1 MPLHAPNS
9 RVGGI
14 LIPSRRTVNT
24 RSDLAKHVPL
34 AHECGRQT
42 LSRAN
47 PSDPDVRFL
56 SHIARQGR
64 RTPLLYVPR
73 VVLTMVLTGMAL
85 QALAGSK
92 LWSAEKH
99 WAFQPLRTSRP
110 PEDPSGWAEQAID
123 KFVIAKLRDKGLH
136 PVGQADKRTLIR
148 RVYLDLIGLPPRP
161 DETAAYLADKSAHA
175 YATLVDRLLTSP
187 HYGERW
193 GRHWLDV
200 VRYAD
205 TAGDNTDCPVPEMY
219 RYRDYVIDS
228 FNNDKPYDVF
238 LREQL
243 AGDILA
249 EADPQT
255 NFAER
260 KIATGYIALAKRFG
274 GGAYSHRHMEI
285 GDIIDC
291 TGRGF
296 MGLTLACAR
305 CHDHKTDPMS
315 NQDYYALYGLFAS
328 TTYSF
333 SGSESTKIRQNLV
346 SLLYPHE
353 EFLKRKETYD
363 SQAGPVRKERDYWM
377 AANPLTTRIEELQ
390 REIPALQKKIKAHA
404 EAGKDVGELDQEL
417 KTLQRIAGETGAALE
432 AKLIPL
438 RAELARINDA
448 FAPLMQTVAFA
459 ASEGSPADSALQ
471 EAGDP
476 TQQGEV
482 IRRGAPAFLCDAT
495 SLDVPAA
502 SSGRLE
508 FARWLTAPNTTAGA
522 LISRVMVNRIWQ
534 HHLGHGIVGTPSN
547 FGLNGDPPTH
557 PELLEWLA
565 SQFLQRGWSIKTMHR
580 LILLSKTYRLSS
592 NSHAGN
598 VASDPDASLLWRYRR
613 HRLEAEVI
621 RDSMLAL
628 SGNLDRDRSGPHPF
642 PPETE
647 WTFTQHRPFKEFYPS
662 LHRSVYLMTPRNRRH
677 PYLAIFDGPDPNLTT
692 GRRNRSIT
700 PQQSLFLMNSPF
712 VREQARGIAARLIQW
727 SQNPTDRIDR
737 ACQSLFGRLATQ
749 TEVDRGL
756 SYLRNYQEQLQ
767 HDGVPQ
773 EEQELACWTSY
784 SRLMLAS
791 HEFSYVE

>member
-1 MPLHAPNS
+1 MY
-9 RVGGI
+9 
-14 LIPSRRTVNT
+14 T
-24 RSDLAKHVPL
+24 
-34 AHECGRQT
+34 
-42 LSRAN
+42 SRA
-47 PSDPDVRFL
+47 VL
-56 SHIARQGR
+56 AVALVVITIA
-64 RTPLLYVPR
+64 
-73 VVLTMVLTGMAL
+73 A
-85 QALAGSK
+85 AAGSETA
-92 LWSAEKH
+92 STEKH
-99 WAFQPLRTSRP
+99 WAFQPLRPSP
-110 PEDPSGWAEQAID
+110 PPDDPSGWAEQAID
-123 KFVIAKLRDKGLH
+123 KFVIAQLREKGLN
-136 PVGQADKRTLIR
+136 PVALADKRTLIR
-148 RVYLDLIGLPPRP
+148 RVYLDLIGLPPP
-161 DETAAYLADKSAHA
+161 PEETAAFLADKSAHS

-228 FNNDKPYDVF
+228 FNADKPYDVF
-238 LREQL
+238 LHEQL

-249 EADPQT
+249 EANPQT

-260 KIATGYIALAKRFG
+260 KTATGYIALAKRFG

-291 TGRGF
+291 TGRGL
-296 MGLTLACAR
+296 MGLTMGCAR
-305 CHDHKTDPMS
+305 CHDHKTDPLS

-333 SGSESTKIRQNLV
+333 SGSEGTKIRQNLV

-353 EFLKRKETYD
+353 EFLKRKEIYD
-363 SQAGPVRKERDYWM
+363 SQAGPVRKKRDYWM
-377 AANPLTTRIEELQ
+377 GVNPLTTRIEELK
-390 REIPALQKKIKAHA
+390 REIPALEKQIAA
-404 EAGKDVGELDQEL
+404 RMGDGEDVTEL
-417 KTLQRIAGETGAALE
+417 KQKLKKLQRIAGETGGALE

-448 FAPLMQTVAFA
+448 FAPLMETVAFA
-459 ASEGSPADSALQ
+459 ASEGTPADVALQ
-471 EAGDP
+471 KAGDP

-482 IRRGAPAFLCDAT
+482 IQRGAPAFLCDAT
-495 SLDVPAA
+495 SLDVPTA

-508 FARWLTAPNTTAGA
+508 FARWLTAPGTTAGA
-522 LISRVMVNRIWQ
+522 LTSRVMVNRIWQ
-534 HHLGHGIVGTPSN
+534 QHFGQGIVGTPSN
-547 FGLNGDPPTH
+547 FGLNGEPPTH
-557 PELLEWLA
+557 PDLLEWLA
-565 SQFLQRGWSIKTMHR
+565 TQFLQRGWSIKTMHR
-580 LILLSKTYRLSS
+580 LILLSKTYRLASS
-592 NSHAGN
+592 AHAGN
-598 VASDPDASLLWRYRR
+598 MAVDPDATLLWRYRR

-692 GRRNRSIT
+692 GRRSRSVT

-712 VREQARGIAARLIQW
+712 VNQQAEGIAAQLIDW
-727 SQNPTDRIDR
+727 SQIPTDRIER
-737 ACQSLFGRLATQ
+737 AHQSILGRLPTPAELDT
-749 TEVDRGL
+749 GL
-756 SYLRNYQEQLQ
+756 AYLESYQEQLQ
-767 HDGVPQ
+767 HDGIPA
-773 EEQELACWTSY
+773 EQHEAACWKSY
-784 SRLMLAS
+784 ARLMLAS
-791 HEFSYVE
+791 NEFSYVE